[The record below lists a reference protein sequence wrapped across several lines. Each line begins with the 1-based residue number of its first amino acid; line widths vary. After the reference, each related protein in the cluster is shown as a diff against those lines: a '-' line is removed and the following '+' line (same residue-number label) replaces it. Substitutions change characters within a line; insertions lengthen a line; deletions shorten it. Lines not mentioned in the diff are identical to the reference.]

1 MAKTASWLAPL
12 LRSLSARLLVLTI
25 IFVLLGEVLIF
36 VPSIARFRLVYLQE
50 HIASARLAALAVE
63 AAPDQMITEE
73 FGKMLLERAD
83 VLAISLKRPGLRTLL
98 PSPDMPTEIN
108 ATYDLDDATPLGLV
122 RDAYDTLRLRG
133 KRIIRV
139 MGRAPHDDK
148 NTLVDIV
155 MNERPLFAAML
166 DYSRRILL
174 LSIVLALIT
183 AGLVF
188 LSLHF
193 LLVRPLGRITESL
206 VAFRRNPEDVGT
218 VVSVS
223 GRRDEI
229 GLAQRELRVM
239 QQRVR
244 AALRHKARLAAVG
257 EAVSKINHDLRNML
271 STAAVLSDRLGAT
284 RDPEVQKLSA
294 PLLSALDRAIS
305 LCTQTLTF
313 AKAEE
318 PEPSRRNFPLAPLV
332 DEVRL
337 ALLFPE
343 QSSIIWRNDVPPE
356 IELWAD
362 RDQVYRVLSNL
373 AKNAVE
379 ALAGHGPGGTVRIT
393 AWREGGSAIV
403 EIADTGPGLPPRA
416 REHLFEAFAGAAR
429 SGGVGLGLTI
439 ARELVR
445 AHGGEITLDKSDPT
459 GSVFRLRFPEKPEDW
474 HERRNQGAPDR
485 ARPVSQ
491 AIEK

>member
-1 MAKTASWLAPL
+1 MAKSTSWLSPV

-25 IFVLLGEVLIF
+25 IFVLLGEVLIY
-36 VPSIARFRLVYLQE
+36 VPSIARYRLVYLEE

-83 VLAISLKRPGLRTLL
+83 VLAISLKRPGRRTLL
-98 PSPDMPTEIN
+98 PSPGMPAEID
-108 ATYDLDDATPLGLV
+108 ATYDLDDAMPLALV

-133 KRIIRV
+133 ERTIRV
-139 MGRAPHDDK
+139 MGRAPQDDA
-148 NTLVDIV
+148 NTVVDIV
-155 MNERPLFAAML
+155 MDEGPLFAAML

-174 LSIVLALIT
+174 LSIVLALVT
-183 AGLVF
+183 AGLLF

-218 VVSVS
+218 VVAVS

-229 GLAQRELRVM
+229 GLAERELRVM

-318 PEPSRRNFPLAPLV
+318 PEPARSHFALARLV

-337 ALLFPE
+337 ALLFPGD
-343 QSSIIWRNDVPPE
+343 SSIIWRNDVPPE

-362 RDQVYRVLSNL
+362 RDQVYRVLANL

-379 ALAGHGPGGTVRIT
+379 ALTGHGPGGTIRIT
-393 AWREGGSAIV
+393 AWRENARTIV
-403 EIADTGPGLPPRA
+403 EVADTGPGLPAHA
-416 REHLFEAFAGAAR
+416 REHLFEAFSGAAR

-439 ARELVR
+439 ARELMR
-445 AHGGEITLDKSDPT
+445 GHGGEITLHKSDPT
-459 GSVFRLRFPEKPEDW
+459 GSVFRLIFPAKHDNSNTRG
-474 HERRNQGAPDR
+474 ERPAPG
-485 ARPVSQ
+485 Q
-491 AIEK
+491 